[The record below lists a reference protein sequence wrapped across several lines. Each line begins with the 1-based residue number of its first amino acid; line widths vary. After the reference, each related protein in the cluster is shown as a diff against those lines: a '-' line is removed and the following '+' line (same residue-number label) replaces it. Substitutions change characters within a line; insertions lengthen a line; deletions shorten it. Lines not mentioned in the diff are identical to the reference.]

1 MCVLSLFGHVQP
13 FVTLCSQ
20 LDSSVHGILQARILD
35 WVSML
40 PSKGSSQP
48 RGQTHFSYVSC
59 IGSWDLT
66 RSATWEA
73 QTLKWSASKKLKKE
87 REGDPWSSSSSSLP
101 SCLPAI
107 ITVQWTSLEVSCPE
121 NLGDVVGTSCQPHS
135 TVWGGEWPR
144 VNLRETGKGLVH
156 TLGK

>member
-13 FVTLCSQ
+13 FVTLCSR

-73 QTLKWSASKKLKKE
+73 QTLKWSASKKLKKKKKE
-87 REGDPWSSSSSSLP
+87 RETLAPPPPPPSLP
-101 SCLPAI
+101 VFLLSLPF
-107 ITVQWTSLEVSCPE
+107 SE
-121 NLGDVVGTSCQPHS
+121 PH
-135 TVWGGEWPR
+135 W
-144 VNLRETGKGLVH
+144 KLVAQK
-156 TLGK
+156 TWEM